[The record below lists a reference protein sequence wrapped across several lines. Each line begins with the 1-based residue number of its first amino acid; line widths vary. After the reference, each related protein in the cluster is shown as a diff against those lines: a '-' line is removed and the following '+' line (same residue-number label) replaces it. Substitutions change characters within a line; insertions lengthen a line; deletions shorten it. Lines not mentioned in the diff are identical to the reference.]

1 MTAGSYIVDDPK
13 AKYLNRSIIHIERFV
28 EPPSDY
34 FVSPIAEDSRKSR
47 RYVIGTVEIS
57 KEYNNIFS
65 KAPYKEETGSLG
77 DNAYVFDS
85 KDKKSTLLVSGVKG
99 LFGVI
104 IKPCPTKE
112 GGRRRKTLRN
122 KRKLRL
128 RKTKSANKRR

>member
-1 MTAGSYIVDDPK
+1 MTAKMESGWYIVDDPK
-13 AKYLNRSIIHIERFV
+13 QGNLN
-28 EPPSDY
+28 
-34 FVSPIAEDSRKSR
+34 
-47 RYVIGTVEIS
+47 GTKIYIS
-57 KEYNNIFS
+57 LITKPDTESYIPGKKIVQGGITFSEEYKKEFS
-65 KAPYKEETGSLG
+65 YAINKNTVTDGDLG
-77 DNAYVFDS
+77 TNAYVFDS